1 MGFSYISGLFL
12 AGAKEELSLMV
23 LQESQ
28 PSIFDISLCQGHFFL
43 NLSMISFS

>member
-1 MGFSYISGLFL
+1 MGFSNISGLFL

-28 PSIFDISLCQGHFFL
+28 PLIFDTSPCHGHFL
-43 NLSMISFS
+43 KM

>member
-12 AGAKEELSLMV
+12 TGAKEELSLMG

-28 PSIFDISLCQGHFFL
+28 PLIFDTSLCHGHFFK
-43 NLSMISFS
+43 IKK